1 MVAKLRA
8 GIGVSHSV
16 SAVPL
21 SQSNSVCG
29 AARLLSNVHLP
40 KKKKKKNR
48 VAFSPV
54 SALTPI
60 LVA

>member
-21 SQSNSVCG
+21 NQSNSVCG

-40 KKKKKKNR
+40 KKKKEKI
-48 VAFSPV
+48 VLLF
-54 SALTPI
+54 L
-60 LVA
+60 L